1 MANGNKHLGYR
12 SDFFILGS
20 YLDEKKVSS
29 HPARRVNICTSKS
42 WDTKNEDIYIYT
54 VYIYIYNIYIYL
66 HNLERG
72 LTRYE
77 VNLCNLSEVN

>member
-1 MANGNKHLGYR
+1 MGLNY
-12 SDFFILGS
+12 
-20 YLDEKKVSS
+20 
-29 HPARRVNICTSKS
+29 
-42 WDTKNEDIYIYT
+42 DIYIY
-54 VYIYIYNIYIYL
+54 IYIYL